1 MWRVCGWESYN
12 VEHLV
17 LEWTGFGG
25 GGVASA
31 RGNRRTEILHVSRRV
46 SG

>member
-12 VEHLV
+12 VEQLE
-17 LEWTGFGG
+17 LEWTGFG

-31 RGNRRTEILHVSRRV
+31 RGNRRAEILHVSRRV